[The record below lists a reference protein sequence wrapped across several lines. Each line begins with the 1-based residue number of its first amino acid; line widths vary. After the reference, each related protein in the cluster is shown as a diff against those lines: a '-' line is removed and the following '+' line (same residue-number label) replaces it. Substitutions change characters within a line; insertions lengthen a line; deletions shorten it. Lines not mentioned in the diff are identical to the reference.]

1 MATVSQRVLARLSG
15 FPLEAGSRPP
25 APQRYPLGLDAP
37 FLFLSPH
44 DALTLRD
51 AFEHVICLGETGSG
65 KTSGPAKAILSQY
78 LQQGWGGLFCAS
90 LKSDDVSRV
99 IALAKETGREES
111 LIVVTPGG
119 PWRCNV
125 LDWELSRPGSGAGLV
140 ENATSLL
147 MEVISNNAPNG
158 QRTSKDSIWE
168 EATTR
173 LIKYAM
179 LLIRAAKRRIT
190 MGALKAVVDGMPA
203 PHPTMP
209 GLIWPPG
216 SYLRD
221 CLTVAKAQSADYEAC
236 EGFFTREMTKPGGS
250 RFISSV
256 VYTFQ
261 NMTDAFQSGPVR
273 DLFFSDTTFTPA
285 MCAQS
290 AIVVLALPVAEY
302 GPVGKAAQLLFKA
315 VTIKELLRRQGLE
328 GGRPCFFFCDEY
340 QTLATPL
347 DAQLMQAGRSSCVS
361 ACVLT
366 QNLPNLYAAMEPGRA
381 HDAVDAML
389 GNFGTVIGGR
399 NKCRVTT
406 NWLADTVNR
415 AMVYRFS
422 GGTNISDSTSGGWN
436 SGISGGSSGGS
447 SGSSSNSGW
456 SSGTNGG
463 WSYSEGSNTGWRLDR
478 DYPVPPE
485 TFLKLLG
492 GGPPH
497 YRVQTVLVK
506 VGKRFRASGGK
517 PYMGVVWP
525 QR

>member
-1 MATVSQRVLARLSG
+1 MATVPQRALARLSG

-25 APQRYPLGLDAP
+25 APQDYPLNAP
-37 FLFLSPH
+37 FLSLSPY
-44 DALTLRD
+44 DTLSLRD
-51 AFEHVICLGETGSG
+51 AYEHFLCLGETGSG
-65 KTSGPAKAILSQY
+65 KTSGPARSILAQY
-78 LQQGWGGLFCAS
+78 MRQGWGGLFCAS

-99 IALAKETGREES
+99 IALAKETGREAS
-111 LIVVTPGG
+111 LIVIAPGSG
-119 PWRCNV
+119 WRCNV

-140 ENATSLL
+140 ENATGLL

-168 EATTR
+168 EATAR
-173 LIKYAM
+173 LIRYAM

-190 MGALKAVVDGMPA
+190 MDTIKAVVDGMPA

-209 GLIWPPG
+209 GLTWPPN

-221 CLTVAKAQSADYEAC
+221 CLDSAKAHSADYAAC
-236 EGFFTREMTKPGGS
+236 EGFFTGEMVKPGGS
-250 RFISSV
+250 RFVASV
-256 VYTFQ
+256 VYSFQ

-285 MCAQS
+285 MCAQG

-302 GPVGKAAQLLFKA
+302 GAVGKAAQLLFKA

-406 NWLADTVNR
+406 NWLADTINR
-415 AMVYRFS
+415 AMVYRYS
-422 GGTNISDSTSGGWN
+422 GGTNVSDGTSGGWN

-447 SGSSSNSGW
+447 NGSSSNSGW

-478 DYPVPPE
+478 DYPIPPE

-506 VGKRFRASGGK
+506 AGKRFRASGGK
-517 PYMGVVWP
+517 PYIGVAWR